1 VNRFKAEMVRRGYAG
16 HGGYPRCPGD
26 RAIGVVPE
34 DDTVLVASKGSPA
47 ALDERSKAGKAFRNI
62 ARRLG
67 GEDVPFEVYEARD
80 GFFGRLSRLVRP
92 GEG

>member
-1 VNRFKAEMVRRGYAG
+1 
-16 HGGYPRCPGD
+16 
-26 RAIGVVPE
+26 
-34 DDTVLVASKGSPA
+34 LVASNRGSPA
-47 ALDERSKAGKAFRNI
+47 ALEERSKAGKAFRNI
-62 ARRLG
+62 ARRLR